1 LKLLKE
7 DDNLQELKPVSIVA
21 EGQNGPKSFSYRV
34 FFEGDGVKSD
44 FTFTVSDDEITS
56 VYWDSD
62 KFWDITREDP
72 RMSAL
77 MQAILRLHDSRR
89 SL

>member
-1 LKLLKE
+1 M
-7 DDNLQELKPVSIVA
+7 QELKPVSIVA
-21 EGQNGPKSFSYRV
+21 EGQTGPKSFSYRV
-34 FFEGDGVKSD
+34 FFESDGAKSD

-56 VYWDSD
+56 VSWDSD

-72 RMSAL
+72 RMPAL
-77 MQAILRLHDSRR
+77 MQAILRLHDARR